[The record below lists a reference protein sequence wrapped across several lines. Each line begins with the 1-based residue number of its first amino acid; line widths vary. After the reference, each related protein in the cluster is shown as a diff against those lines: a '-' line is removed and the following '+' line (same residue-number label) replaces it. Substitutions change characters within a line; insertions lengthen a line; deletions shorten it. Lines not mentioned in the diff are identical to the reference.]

1 MEVRLVPEA
10 AAELRVLP
18 ATERAAILSALK
30 KLEAG
35 GATLGA
41 PHTSQVKGSTLRE
54 LRPRRGRSPWR
65 ALYRRLGDTMVVAA
79 VVPEAEADRQG
90 FNRGVRQ
97 AERRLSKIEA
107 DPT

>member
-10 AAELRVLP
+10 AAELRALP
-18 ATERAAILSALK
+18 AGERAAILSALK

-35 GATLGA
+35 GATLRA

-79 VVPEAEADRQG
+79 VVPEAESDRQG

-97 AERRLSKIEA
+97 AEQRLSKIEE